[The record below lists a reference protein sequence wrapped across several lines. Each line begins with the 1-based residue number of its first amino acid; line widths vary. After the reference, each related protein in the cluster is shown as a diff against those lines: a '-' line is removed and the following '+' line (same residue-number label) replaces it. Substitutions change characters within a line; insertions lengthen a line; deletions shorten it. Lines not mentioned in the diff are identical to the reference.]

1 MSRRKKKSEVKI
13 EPSFIPY
20 LKEPEILEDTIE
32 VERKH
37 VFDVA
42 RKAGKSLSGLMIAIG
57 AMLSVLSIQYLANPY
72 FNLPGFPTLG
82 NLLTSEFVMF
92 LAAFLGIINIVCG
105 FVLLAKE

>member
-1 MSRRKKKSEVKI
+1 MPRRKKNEVKI

-32 VERKH
+32 AERRH
-37 VFDVA
+37 VFTVA

-57 AMLSVLSIQYLANPY
+57 AMLSVLSLQYFADPL
-72 FNLPGFPTLG
+72 FDIPGFPTLG
-82 NLLTSEFVMF
+82 NLLTSEFIMF
-92 LAAFLGIINIVCG
+92 LAAFLGIINIICG